1 MIAEAEN
8 EVNGLTEVAYD
19 AINAVRKRAGIVE
32 YTIENGNRF
41 TTSQKF
47 KQAVMDERARELCFE
62 GLRKFDLVLWG
73 IYVQE
78 MNNAARKA
86 DTDSRAGS
94 AREKMTEVA
103 KRITDRYIYFPIP
116 QSELQLNKLMTQNK
130 GW

>member
-1 MIAEAEN
+1 
-8 EVNGLTEVAYD
+8 
-19 AINAVRKRAGIVE
+19 
-32 YTIENGNRF
+32 
-41 TTSQKF
+41 
-47 KQAVMDERARELCFE
+47 MDERARELCFE
-62 GLRKFDLVLWG
+62 GLRKFDLVRWG